1 MLLYE
6 RVNLIIASPTSSH
19 NAYYPNVSPLAAITK
34 DCSLKLYNSWNR
46 LRQLI
51 VVTQQLFLPILNRA
65 GKLLFSSSGVILKT
79 ILLTNK
85 NMSSPFSVSTI
96 CVFNISRQLRIIR
109 HLTKYATGKEKRRDN
124 EKENM
129 EGNKFHSG
137 RQTIKHISN
146 KMYYWYKNEFLY
158 KLKILKEYEKSP
170 SFSYFY
176 FSYSMCVETFLYKY
190 IFLLYSQTPSLR
202 PQ

>member
-1 MLLYE
+1 M
-6 RVNLIIASPTSSH
+6 
-19 NAYYPNVSPLAAITK
+19 
-34 DCSLKLYNSWNR
+34 
-46 LRQLI
+46 
-51 VVTQQLFLPILNRA
+51 F
-65 GKLLFSSSGVILKT
+65 GSSGVILKT

-85 NMSSPFSVSTI
+85 NTGLPFSVSTI

-109 HLTKYATGKEKRRDN
+109 HLTKYATGKEKKRDN
-124 EKENM
+124 EKKIWKET
-129 EGNKFHSG
+129 EVSGG
-137 RQTIKHISN
+137 RQRAIKHISN

-190 IFLLYSQTPSLR
+190 IFFFFIPKHLA
-202 PQ
+202 